1 MANVRIARFVTEVAP
16 PQFVS
21 VMRHRAS
28 KMLDTINE
36 EERDIGSNDS
46 LSLSPKSSSSSSSS
60 TPTSAS
66 PSNIT
71 NSMYFL
77 KEVQR
82 SVSIFSH

>member
-1 MANVRIARFVTEVAP
+1 MANARIARFVTEVAP

-36 EERDIGSNDS
+36 EERDINPNDS
-46 LSLSPKSSSSSSSS
+46 LSLSPKSSSSSYR
-60 TPTSAS
+60 TPTSTS
-66 PSNIT
+66 SSNMT
-71 NSMYFL
+71 KSNYFL

-82 SVSIFSH
+82 SVSIFGH